1 MLRFSGSSQ
10 NPGSSVLDELQ
21 LSNGLLGKAG
31 EETITI
37 IHPAG
42 DEGMNKFLQV
52 LTGNKT
58 SNSCNVFEM
67 IVCWFSYCFD
77 MTIKTK
83 VCLQNHPKIL
93 TWFLVVWPLESRY
106 TFTLRTSSL
115 FPNAMTSVFYKV
127 FNRLSDIID
136 LLRKEGSKLIAFTV
150 GEHFTGNLTC
160 LSVSQQ

>member
-21 LSNGLLGKAG
+21 LSNGLLWKAG

-37 IHPAG
+37 IHHAG
-42 DEGMNKFLQV
+42 DKGMNKFLQV

-67 IVCWFSYCFD
+67 IVCWLSYCFD
-77 MTIKTK
+77 MTTKTK
-83 VCLQNHPKIL
+83 VCHQNHPRFL

-106 TFTLRTSSL
+106 AFTLRTSSL
-115 FPNAMTSVFYKV
+115 FPNAMTSGFSL
-127 FNRLSDIID
+127 FNGRKFWHTQ
-136 LLRKEGSKLIAFTV
+136 LLISSMHWQRESMGL
-150 GEHFTGNLTC
+150 
-160 LSVSQQ
+160 